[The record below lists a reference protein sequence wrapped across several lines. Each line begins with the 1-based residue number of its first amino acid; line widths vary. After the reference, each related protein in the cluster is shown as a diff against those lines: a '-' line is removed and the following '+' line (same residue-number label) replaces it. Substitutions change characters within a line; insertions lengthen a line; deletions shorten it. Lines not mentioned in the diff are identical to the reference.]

1 MWMSVDGHIGAVV
14 DFLED
19 VIFPFELGNPLGFES
34 IFDDLCIDAVESSDM
49 VARPFFGVFDRSI
62 CRDDERP
69 VGGLCEEEFELG
81 LIESAFEVA
90 LGVGESLAEF
100 DHAFFGAVEVW
111 VDPVV
116 SVVEPDFEE
125 AIGAPAR
132 EAWHDFLVNGFD
144 L

>member
-1 MWMSVDGHIGAVV
+1 MSVDGHIGAVV

-49 VARPFFGVFDRSI
+49 VARSFFGVFDRSI

-69 VGGLCEEEFELG
+69 VGGLCQEEFARG

-90 LGVGESLAEF
+90 LGVGESLAKF

-125 AIGAPAR
+125 AVGAPAR